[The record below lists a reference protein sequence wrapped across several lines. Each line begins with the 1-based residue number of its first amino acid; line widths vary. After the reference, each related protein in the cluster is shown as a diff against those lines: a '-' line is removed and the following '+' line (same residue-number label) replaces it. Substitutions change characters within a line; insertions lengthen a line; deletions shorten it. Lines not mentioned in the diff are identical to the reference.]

1 MTAAQL
7 PAGPAGPT
15 NPPAPSGEAGGPD
28 PTAHDQPWAW
38 HASRAAALLL
48 IVLVPVH
55 FAVTFV
61 IADVGATTAR
71 AMSDRLAD
79 PTWRL
84 LTWLT
89 VALALVHAT
98 LSAGTA
104 LRRRGDGIGATVLI
118 AAIGVLAGA
127 LLATASWALFAR
139 WV

>member
-1 MTAAQL
+1 MTATPL
-7 PAGPAGPT
+7 PPGPVEPMV
-15 NPPAPSGEAGGPD
+15 PGGRADVAD
-28 PTAHDQPWAW
+28 PTTPDQPWAW

-48 IVLVPVH
+48 VVLVPVH

-61 IADVGATTAR
+61 VADVGATTAR
-71 AMSDRLAD
+71 DMSDRLAD

-89 VALALVHAT
+89 IALALVHAT

-104 LRRRGDGIGATVLI
+104 LRRRGDGIGATALI